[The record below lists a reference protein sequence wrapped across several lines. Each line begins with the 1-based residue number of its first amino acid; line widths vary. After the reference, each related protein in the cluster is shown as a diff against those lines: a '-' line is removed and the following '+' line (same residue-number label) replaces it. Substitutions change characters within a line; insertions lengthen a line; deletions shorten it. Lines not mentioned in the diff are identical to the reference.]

1 MSHLQDD
8 VLYQKSE
15 KKYNFFNEQFSQK
28 KNSACRVSDAQ
39 DPTHRA
45 TVYEIYAD

>member
-15 KKYNFFNEQFSQK
+15 KNTISSMNNFLK

-45 TVYEIYAD
+45 TVYEIHAD